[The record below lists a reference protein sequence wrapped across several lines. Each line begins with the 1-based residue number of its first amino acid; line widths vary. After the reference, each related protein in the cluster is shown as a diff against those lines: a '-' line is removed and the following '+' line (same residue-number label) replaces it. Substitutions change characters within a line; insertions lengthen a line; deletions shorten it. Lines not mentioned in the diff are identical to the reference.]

1 MSIEFETREE
11 NRSIERPEK
20 IPRHTHD
27 GINSV
32 QIDLR
37 DVKKKVLPKDN
48 GKEYLYNGEPV
59 FDGPLQGYGGSAP
72 QLTTKVISDGGGN
85 LVLIVDPA
93 SITNVNAWLSD
104 TNEMLIDIKKRQ
116 ETHSRVFINNGFATY
131 QQNPS
136 SDAFDP
142 LFTYFDRQ

>member
-1 MSIEFETREE
+1 MSIEFETRED

-37 DVKKKVLPKDN
+37 DVKKKVLPSDN
-48 GKEYLYNGEPV
+48 GTEYLYDGVPI
-59 FDGPLQGYGGSAP
+59 FDGHLEGYSGSAP
-72 QLTTKVISDGGGN
+72 QLTTKTISTGDGSE
-85 LVLIVDPA
+85 LIVDPA
-93 SITNVNAWLSD
+93 SITMVNAWLSD

-116 ETHSRVFINNGFATY
+116 ETHSRVFINNNFATY
-131 QQNPS
+131 TQNPE